1 MLEQDIK
8 ETYHRMADADMPP
21 AHITIPAATSRA
33 ARTRMRARRAG
44 LVATP
49 FLAAAAVLA
58 VVAVV
63 LVAEGGPGHDEPP
76 APAAPGP
83 AGVAPVG
90 FNVLRPYERLGGL
103 AAGGHQG
110 WMNGTPE
117 WQWVTIGGKAES
129 ADALVSFARGQ
140 CTVTRTELSCPQ
152 VSGAI
157 ATPRIQ
163 SRGSRVASVHGRP
176 AYWYPHGFVS
186 FESTDVS
193 VSPSSGGIDTHKNGV
208 TKIWDGV
215 LTWQYARGGWAK
227 LYARTPQAA
236 LAVARATRFGPTVAP
251 IFRLGVQLT
260 GMPASARVNYLLA
273 GPSQRSDVELGISG
287 GYPELGYHLGPNAC
301 TPDRDV
307 AGKISTL
314 TIDGY
319 RVRVFRVD
327 GRPPWSL
334 CAPDAEGLTVT
345 IDGGSSE
352 AAVTSLFRHVRVL
365 GADPADWTTKPIG

>member
-1 MLEQDIK
+1 VLENDIRAVYRQMN
-8 ETYHRMADADMPP
+8 TMNLPP
-21 AHITIPAATSRA
+21 SRISIPVATSRG

-49 FLAAAAVLA
+49 VLAAAAVLA

-63 LVAEGGPGHDEPP
+63 LVAEGSPSPHGRP
-76 APAAPGP
+76 APSAPGP
-83 AGVAPVG
+83 AGAAPVA

-103 AAGGHQG
+103 AAGVHQG
-110 WMNGTPE
+110 WINGTPD
-117 WQWVTIGGKAES
+117 WQWVTIGGKPES

-140 CTVTRTELSCPQ
+140 CAVTRTELTCPQ
-152 VSGAI
+152 ALGAI

-163 SRGSRVASVHGRP
+163 SRGSRVGYVHGRP

-186 FESTDVS
+186 FESAKGIVS
-193 VSPSSGGIDTHKNGV
+193 RSAGGGTHESGV

-236 LAVARATRFGPTVAP
+236 LPIARATRFGPAVAP
-251 IFRLGVQLT
+251 TFRLGIQLT
-260 GMPASARVNYLLA
+260 GMPASAHVNYLLA
-273 GPSQRSDVELGISG
+273 GPSERSDVELGISG

-307 AGKISTL
+307 AGKISTE
-314 TIDGY
+314 TINGY

-327 GRPPWSL
+327 GQPPWSL
-334 CAPDAEGLTVT
+334 CAPDARGLTVT
-345 IDGGSSE
+345 IDGGSSD

-365 GADPADWTTKPIG
+365 GADPAGWTTKPIG